1 MSSSHPNCLPAR
13 VRPTTHHPPPTT
25 QGGVLPWT
33 VDCGLWTVRAEG
45 SNVAELFAN
54 FWFQLG
60 LKLLIAAGIIP
71 VVGMLIGF
79 AEMKLSAKM
88 QRRMGPYFA
97 GGRWGWAQLIAD
109 GVKFFQKED
118 LIPAD
123 ADRPVFK
130 FAPVLV
136 LVSTV
141 AILVPIPLG
150 PDLVGRHLDLGIFY
164 ALAVS
169 SISTIGVLMA
179 GWSSANKYSLIGGL
193 RAAGQL
199 IAYELPLVLAV
210 VGVVMLAG
218 TMSLNG
224 IVEAQASWFSE
235 NGWTLGLPFVLVQFV
250 GFGVFMI
257 AALAEL
263 SRTPFDMPFAESE
276 LVFGYVT
283 EYSGFRFLFFF
294 LAEFANMFSL
304 AAIAATLFLGGY
316 WLPGVPASLLN
327 LLGPVVLFAKIGV
340 LVFAMIW
347 FRWTFPRFRED
358 QLQGLA
364 WKWLI
369 PISLVNILA
378 TAALKVVA

>member
-1 MSSSHPNCLPAR
+1 M
-13 VRPTTHHPPPTT
+13 
-25 QGGVLPWT
+25 
-33 VDCGLWTVRAEG
+33 
-45 SNVAELFAN
+45 
-54 FWFQLG
+54 
-60 LKLLIAAGIIP
+60 
-71 VVGMLIGF
+71 VGMVIGF

-88 QRRMGPYFA
+88 QRRVGPYFA

-118 LIPAD
+118 LIPAE

-130 FAPVLV
+130 WAPVLV

-141 AILVPIPLG
+141 AILVPIPFG
-150 PDLVGRHLDLGIFY
+150 PDVVGRDLDLGVFY
-164 ALAVS
+164 ALAIS

-179 GWSSANKYSLIGGL
+179 GWSSANKYSLIGAL
-193 RAAGQL
+193 RAAGQH

-210 VGVVMLAG
+210 VGVVILAG

-235 NGWTLGLPFVLVQFV
+235 RGWTLGLPFVLVQVV
-250 GFGVFMI
+250 GFAVFGM
-257 AALAEL
+257 ASLAEL

-316 WLPGVPASLLN
+316 WLPGVSPSLLN
-327 LLGPVVLFAKIGV
+327 VLGPLVLFAKIGV
-340 LVFAMIW
+340 LVFATIW

-369 PISLVNILA
+369 PVSLVNILA
-378 TAALKVVA
+378 TAALKVAAQ

>member
-1 MSSSHPNCLPAR
+1 MI
-13 VRPTTHHPPPTT
+13 TFIT
-25 QGGVLPWT
+25 
-33 VDCGLWTVRAEG
+33 D
-45 SNVAELFAN
+45 LFSN
-54 FWFQLG
+54 FWVSLAG
-60 LKLLIAAGIIP
+60 KLLLVALMIP
-71 VVGMLIGF
+71 LVGMVIGF

-88 QRRMGPYFA
+88 QARVGPYFA

-118 LIPAD
+118 LIPQE

-130 FAPVLV
+130 IAPVLV

-141 AILVPIPLG
+141 ALLVVIPFG
-150 PDLVGRHLDLGIFY
+150 PDMIFRDLSVGVFY
-164 ALAVS
+164 ALAIS
-169 SISTIGVLMA
+169 SLSTVGILMA
-179 GWSSANKYSLIGGL
+179 GWSSGNKYSLMGGL

-210 VGVVMLAG
+210 IGSVMLAG
-218 TMSLNG
+218 TMSMSG
-224 IVEAQASWFSE
+224 IVEAQIEA
-235 NGWTLGLPFVLVQFV
+235 GYPYVVIQFI
-250 GFGVFMI
+250 GFGIFVI

-263 SRTPFDMPFAESE
+263 SRIPFDMPIAESE
-276 LVFGYVT
+276 LVMGYLT

-304 AAIAATLFLGGY
+304 SAIAATLFLGGY
-316 WLPGVPASLLN
+316 WLPGVPDDVLAFA
-327 LLGPVVLFAKIGV
+327 GPVILLAKTFL

-358 QLQGLA
+358 QLQSLA

-369 PISLVNILA
+369 PLALANILITGA
-378 TAALKVVA
+378 FKVYL